1 MPLNPL
7 LQQENYLP
15 KHSSLRDGGRD
26 EGHVLP
32 LVHKIR
38 VIGTQQRVVWHRWVA
53 TPPQHTGTVNLRVQ
67 QLFLAG
73 QQRGKHL
80 EALSSEIG

>member
-1 MPLNPL
+1 MGVKRRIFQSPVRS
-7 LQQENYLP
+7 
-15 KHSSLRDGGRD
+15 KLRWGRD